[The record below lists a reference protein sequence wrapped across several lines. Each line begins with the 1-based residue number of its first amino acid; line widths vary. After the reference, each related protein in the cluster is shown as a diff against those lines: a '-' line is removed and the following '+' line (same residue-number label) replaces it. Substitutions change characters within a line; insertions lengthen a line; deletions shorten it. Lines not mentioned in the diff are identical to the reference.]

1 MAELYP
7 PSIAEQADV
16 PDSEKQVFEKL
27 KLLDDT
33 YHVFHSLTWNS
44 GMDGECD
51 FIIFNELRGFIA
63 LEVKG
68 GKIDFDGKVWKST
81 DGKGITHT
89 IKNPVDQARSSMYAV
104 KNIYE
109 KKFASAVPGVF
120 TWGVC
125 FFDGIWDTLSM
136 TLDLSE
142 KNVIDVNTIEDPQ
155 A

>member
-1 MAELYP
+1 MAKLYP

-51 FIIFNELRGFIA
+51 FVIFNELRGFIA

-81 DGKGITHT
+81 DSRGLDK
-89 IKNPVDQARSSMYAV
+89 S
-104 KNIYE
+104 IYYM
-109 KKFASAVPGVF
+109 
-120 TWGVC
+120 
-125 FFDGIWDTLSM
+125 L
-136 TLDLSE
+136 
-142 KNVIDVNTIEDPQ
+142 
-155 A
+155 